1 MTNFYL
7 FFHDYLQ
14 KKLKDRSLSSSEK
27 YEVCVCSNILGNSFL
42 ERLSTAQSSFRR
54 DLRLVLE
61 AAGVKGAQLV
71 ISDDSR
77 FINTV
82 IRSNTVRRIFKTGAR
97 DSLGISPFPLHIKAV
112 GEVVNLK

>member
-1 MTNFYL
+1 MTNFYQ
-7 FFHDYLQ
+7 FFQDYLQ
-14 KKLKDRSLSSSEK
+14 TKLKDRSLSSTEK
-27 YEVCVCSNILGNSFL
+27 YEVCICSNILGRSFT

-54 DLRLVLE
+54 DLKLVLE

-82 IRSNTVRRIFKTGAR
+82 IRSNTVRRVFKRCAR
-97 DSLGISPFPLHIKAV
+97 DILGISPFPLHIKAV